1 MNTELKNKAAY
12 DLTMEYIRQNAK
24 MKVSSETTLEK
35 QVENFKKI
43 YDEILQY
50 LSKLS

>member
-1 MNTELKNKAAY
+1 MNTELKNKTAY